1 MKWALLHWPKFQ
13 GTLKGEGGSV
23 TGVSLEKPSGAA
35 NFTSSS
41 ERSTSNV
48 SAYPSCLLSLTGPSS
63 PPGVAMPSW
72 CLAIV
77 PGFFHPSLGKPEPLG
92 SDRVKPKLLFPQSL
106 PMRVLGGSAEAW
118 LLYPEE
124 AVKRLGDG
132 GNGQAW
138 LVQDLEE
145 TVRKRENDRKYQE
158 VHQK

>member
-1 MKWALLHWPKFQ
+1 
-13 GTLKGEGGSV
+13 
-23 TGVSLEKPSGAA
+23 
-35 NFTSSS
+35 
-41 ERSTSNV
+41 
-48 SAYPSCLLSLTGPSS
+48 
-63 PPGVAMPSW
+63 
-72 CLAIV
+72 
-77 PGFFHPSLGKPEPLG
+77 
-92 SDRVKPKLLFPQSL
+92 
-106 PMRVLGGSAEAW
+106 MRVLGGSAEAW

>member
-1 MKWALLHWPKFQ
+1 M
-13 GTLKGEGGSV
+13 
-23 TGVSLEKPSGAA
+23 SLEKPSGAA

-63 PPGVAMPSW
+63 PPGVVMPSW

-145 TVRKRENDRKYQE
+145 TVRKRENDRKFQE